1 MSDNNMVTALT
12 QIARMECMAQVHAE
26 SGDLVKRNTKRL
38 LDKGVTGPE
47 GLAMSHTEAAEEEAV
62 MRVTTLAGQVG
73 CPIQVGIKTIFCA
86 DDLKTKLNDSGRH

>member
-1 MSDNNMVTALT
+1 MIFACTCVQMSDSNMVTALT

-47 GLAMSHTEAAEEEAV
+47 GLAMSHTEASEEEAV

-73 CPIQVGIKTIFCA
+73 CPIQVGI
-86 DDLKTKLNDSGRH
+86 